1 MAKSIIPDLIAEAP
15 NRRSFVRKLGIA
27 SAAVGAAATIGLKES
42 EAATAVNVE
51 LEVLN
56 FALNLEYL
64 EAEFYTYAQY
74 GTGIE
79 SQGIGTSGVASG
91 ANPAGG
97 GTTTG
102 GAKVT
107 FSNNLYFSSPLA
119 AEIGSDE
126 RAHVTLLRGA
136 LGSSA
141 VAKPNI
147 DLNPLGLNLASQ
159 NGFLTLAR
167 IFEDI
172 GVTAYAGAAGLLT
185 TPAYITTAARILAAE
200 AEHVASVRVQV
211 AGLRIPSPQLDSV
224 DLVPPPSGPQTQYL
238 SLNTATGL
246 CATRTPG
253 QVLYLAFA
261 NMQAATA
268 GGFYPSGLNYLPGTD
283 PAFYTSS
290 AKA

>member
-1 MAKSIIPDLIAEAP
+1 MAKSIIPDLIEAAP

-27 SAAVGAAATIGLKES
+27 SAAVGAAATIGLQK
-42 EAATAVNVE
+42 ADAAVNVE
-51 LEVLN
+51 LEILN

-79 SQGIGTSGVASG
+79 TQGLGTSGVAAGS
-91 ANPAGG
+91 NPAGG
-97 GTTTG
+97 GATTG

-107 FSNNLYFSSPLA
+107 FSNSLYFSSALA

-141 VAKPNI
+141 IAKPNI
-147 DLNPLGLNLASQ
+147 NINPLGLAIGSQ

-167 IFEDI
+167 IFEDV
-172 GVTAYAGAAGLLT
+172 GVTAYAGAAGSLV

-200 AEHVASVRVQV
+200 AEHVASIRVQI
-211 AGLRIPSPQLDSV
+211 AGLRIPTAPPLDGV
-224 DLVPPPSGPQTQYL
+224 DLLPPPSGPQDQYL
-238 SLNTATGL
+238 SLNPSNGL
-246 CATRTPG
+246 CSIRTTG
-253 QVLYLAFA
+253 QVLYLAFGSA
-261 NMQAATA
+261 PNVTT
-268 GGFYPSGLNYLPGTD
+268 GGFFPTGVNYLPGSD
-283 PAFYTSS
+283 AGFYTSS
-290 AKA
+290 AHA

>member
-27 SAAVGAAATIGLKES
+27 SAAVGAAATIGLKR
-42 EAATAVNVE
+42 ADAAVNVE
-51 LEVLN
+51 LEILN

-64 EAEFYTYAQY
+64 ESEFYTYAQY

-79 SQGIGTSGVASG
+79 TQGVGVNGVVAGS
-91 ANPAGG
+91 NPAGG

-102 GAKVT
+102 GAKVS
-107 FSNNLYFSSPLA
+107 FSNTLYFSPQLA
-119 AEIGSDE
+119 DEIGSDE

-141 VAKPNI
+141 IAKPNI
-147 DLNPLGLNLASQ
+147 NLNPLGLNLASQ

-172 GVTAYAGAAGLLT
+172 GVSAYAGAAGSLV

-200 AEHVASVRVQV
+200 AEHVASIRVQI
-211 AGLRIPSPQLDSV
+211 AGLRIPTAPPLDGV
-224 DLVPPPSGPQTQYL
+224 DLLPPPSGSQSQYL
-238 SLNTATGL
+238 SLSTSNGL
-246 CATRTPG
+246 CATRMPG

-261 NMQAATA
+261 NMVGVTQ
-268 GGFYPSGLNYLPGTD
+268 GGFFPTGLNYLPGTD
-283 PAFYTSS
+283 PAYYTSS
-290 AKA
+290 AHA

>member
-27 SAAVGAAATIGLKES
+27 STAVGAAATIGLKK
-42 EAATAVNVE
+42 ADAAVNVE
-51 LEVLN
+51 LEILN

-64 EAEFYTYAQY
+64 ESEFYTYAQY

-79 SQGIGTSGVASG
+79 TQGIGVSGVA
-91 ANPAGG
+91 AGSNSMNG

-107 FSNNLYFSSPLA
+107 FSNTLYFSPQLA
-119 AEIGSDE
+119 AEIGADE
-126 RAHVTLLRGA
+126 RAHVALLRGA

-141 VAKPNI
+141 IAKPDINI
-147 DLNPLGLNLASQ
+147 NPLGLNLASQ

-167 IFEDI
+167 VFEDI
-172 GVTAYAGAAGLLT
+172 GVSAYAGAAGSLV

-200 AEHVASVRVQV
+200 AEHVASIRVQI
-211 AGLRIPSPQLDSV
+211 AGLHIPTAPPLDGV
-224 DLVPPPSGPQTQYL
+224 DLLPPPTGPQTQYL
-238 SLNTATGL
+238 SLNIANGL
-246 CATRTPG
+246 CSIRTPG

-261 NMQAATA
+261 NMVNATQ
-268 GGFYPSGLNYLPGTD
+268 GGFFPHGVNYLPGTD
-283 PAFYTSS
+283 PSFYTSS
-290 AKA
+290 AHA

>member
-1 MAKSIIPDLIAEAP
+1 MSKSIIPELIAEAP

-27 SAAVGAAATIGLKES
+27 SAAVGTAATIGVKR
-42 EAATAVNVE
+42 ADAAVNVE
-51 LEVLN
+51 VEILN

-79 SQGIGTSGVASG
+79 TQGIGTSGVAAGS
-91 ANPAGG
+91 NPANG

-102 GAKVT
+102 GAKTT
-107 FSNNLYFSSPLA
+107 FSNSLYFTPQLA
-119 AEIGSDE
+119 AEIGADE

-141 VAKPNI
+141 IAKPNI
-147 DLNPLGLNLASQ
+147 NINPLGLNLASQ

-172 GVTAYAGAAGLLT
+172 GVSAYAGAAGSLV

-200 AEHVASVRVQV
+200 AEHVASIRVQI
-211 AGLRIPSPQLDSV
+211 AGLRIPTAPPLDGV
-224 DLVPPPSGPQTQYL
+224 DILPPPSGAQTQYL
-238 SLNTATGL
+238 SLSTANGL
-246 CATRTPG
+246 CATRTTG
-253 QVLYLAFA
+253 QVLYLAYGNA
-261 NMQAATA
+261 VGVTQGA
-268 GGFYPSGLNYLPGTD
+268 FYPSGVNYLPTTD
-283 PAFYTSS
+283 PSFYTSS
-290 AKA
+290 AQA